1 MLSSNL
7 TRQQQKTAANQSFE
21 TDEELAW
28 RAVQEVEAFRELYR
42 RYRLPVYRYHIAWA
56 GNEQEAQYLM
66 SQTFLAALEGITSYR
81 FGGRFM
87 TWLFG
92 IASQI
97 RRDEFYNSETTLPR
111 ENSFDVPDSVFIT
124 ESGVTSQIKIGEIA
138 RALNTLADDTAEAV
152 ILRFFARL
160 NSSEIGQV
168 MLKSDAAVKML
179 VYRGLGEL
187 KVP

>member
-1 MLSSNL
+1 MLSCDL
-7 TRQQQKTAANQSFE
+7 TRQQQKTAASPSFE

-42 RYRLPVYRYHIAWA
+42 RYRLPVYRYHIART
-56 GNEQEAQYLM
+56 GHEQEAQNLT
-66 SQTFLAALEGITSYR
+66 SRTFLAALEGITSYR
-81 FGGRFM
+81 FGGHFM

-92 IASQI
+92 MASQI
-97 RRDEFYNSETTLPR
+97 RREEFYKSETTSPR
-111 ENSFDVPDSVFIT
+111 ENPFDVPDGVSFP
-124 ESGVTSQIKIGEIA
+124 ESGLTSQIKISEIA

-160 NSSEIGQV
+160 NTSEIGQV

-179 VYRGLGEL
+179 VYRGLCEL